1 MVERELELKLGYQ
14 FKKPE
19 TLSRSLVHPS
29 CRGQGGL
36 YERLEFL
43 GDAVIGLVASDLL
56 YRAFPNCSEGSLS
69 QMRASLVNAKVLA
82 SKARRL
88 GLGGF
93 LKMGKG
99 EEKSGGREK
108 LSVLAAAFEVVVGA
122 VYLDGGI
129 EPARE
134 LIQREIAPDLESRP
148 MLEDYKT
155 NLQEFCQKVFRKVP
169 DYRLVASRG
178 PDHDPEFETE
188 ISLEGRVLGQGRG
201 KSKKESEQQAAEEAL
216 IRLAVEA
223 RGQP

>member
-1 MVERELELKLGYQ
+1 MAERDLEHKLGYH

-19 TLSRSLVHPS
+19 ILARSLVHPS
-29 CRGQGGL
+29 CRGQTGL

-56 YRAFPNCSEGSLS
+56 YRTFPNSSEGSLS

-88 GLGGF
+88 GLGEF

-108 LSVLAAAFEVVVGA
+108 LSVLAAVFEVVVGA
-122 VYLDGGI
+122 VYIDGGI

-148 MLEDYKT
+148 VLEDHKT

-169 DYRLVASRG
+169 TYRLVASRG

-188 ISLEGRVLGQGRG
+188 ISLDGKVLGTGRG
-201 KSKKESEQQAAEEAL
+201 KSKKQSEQQAAEKAL
-216 IRLAVEA
+216 VHLATEA
-223 RGQP
+223 RGAG